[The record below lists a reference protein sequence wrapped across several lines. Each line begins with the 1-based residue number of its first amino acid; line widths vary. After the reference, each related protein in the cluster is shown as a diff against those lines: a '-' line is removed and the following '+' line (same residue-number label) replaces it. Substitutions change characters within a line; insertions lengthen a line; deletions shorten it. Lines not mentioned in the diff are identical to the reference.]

1 MAGPVLEQEGLQ
13 VMQQRWGARV
23 GSVIHHFNL
32 PTSSSSSLWG
42 RSYLAGQP
50 TSLTSHHSYSSLTL
64 QNMAGSKPLL
74 NAQHLTLEEDEG
86 FLWGLSLQ

>member
-1 MAGPVLEQEGLQ
+1 M
-13 VMQQRWGARV
+13 

-42 RSYLAGQP
+42 RSYLASQP
-50 TSLTSHHSYSSLTL
+50 TSLTSHHGYSSLTL

-74 NAQHLTLEEDEG
+74 NAQHVEEDEG
-86 FLWGLSLQ
+86 ASCGVSASVVVG